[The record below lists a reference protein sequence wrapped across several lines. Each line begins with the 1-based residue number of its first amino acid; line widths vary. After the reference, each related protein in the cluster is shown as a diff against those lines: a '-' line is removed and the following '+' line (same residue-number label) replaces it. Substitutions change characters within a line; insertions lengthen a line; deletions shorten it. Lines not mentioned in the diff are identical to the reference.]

1 MEWEKILWQF
11 VALLRNLSNL
21 VNRLSKSCSWLLG
34 CGDWLVDA
42 LEPEASALKSVIKY
56 RKGQMEQLAKAREC
70 FSDRISPFQN
80 VETHFTSENMNS
92 GHFSCSSWSCQ
103 GEDPLRE

>member
-21 VNRLSKSCSWLLG
+21 VNRLLKSCSWLLG

-42 LEPEASALKSVIKY
+42 
-56 RKGQMEQLAKAREC
+56 
-70 FSDRISPFQN
+70 
-80 VETHFTSENMNS
+80 
-92 GHFSCSSWSCQ
+92 
-103 GEDPLRE
+103 